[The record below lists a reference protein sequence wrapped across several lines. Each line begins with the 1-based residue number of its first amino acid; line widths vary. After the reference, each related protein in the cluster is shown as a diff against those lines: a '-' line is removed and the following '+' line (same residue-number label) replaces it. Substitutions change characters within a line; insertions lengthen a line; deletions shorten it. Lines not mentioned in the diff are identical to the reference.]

1 MNEKQIPWKLISQSF
16 KCELSEFENH
26 ELNEWLSNPVHHE
39 IYKELQQLWN
49 RLMEEGA
56 NYTSNAD
63 YLWSQMQKRM
73 HPMVKPVVKKSSSI
87 QYHRWL
93 SIAASIIIIISIGFT
108 CYWLYSWNEINRFS
122 QHFAA
127 INGKSFIELPD
138 GSTVW
143 LNKGSE
149 LTYSSSP
156 FSIERQV
163 ELKGEAFFNVAKN
176 SSRPFIVDCSDI
188 EIKVLGTSF
197 NVDAP
202 TDDQM
207 AVVSLMNG
215 SVSITTPNNKQIM
228 IPGEKAFYD
237 KSTGTLKIE
246 EADTSIES
254 LWAAE
259 KMVISQKN
267 IRETVAYLEQ
277 WFDVS
282 ISVSSKIKNE
292 QSYTLVVNKEDTIE
306 DILETLA
313 QISKLKYNFIDKNNI
328 EIVKP

>member
-1 MNEKQIPWKLISQSF
+1 MNEKQIPWKLIIQSF
-16 KCELSEFENH
+16 KYELSESETH
-26 ELNEWLSNPVHHE
+26 KLNEWLSIPTHHAV
-39 IYKELQQLWN
+39 YKELQQLWY

-56 NYTSNAD
+56 NHTSNAD
-63 YLWSQMQKRM
+63 YLWNQMQKRM
-73 HPMVKPVVKKSSSI
+73 HPISRPLEKKSPTI
-87 QYHRWL
+87 HWGRWL
-93 SIAASIIIIISIGFT
+93 SIAASIIIVISIGLASH
-108 CYWLYSWNEINRFS
+108 WLYSWNEINRFS
-122 QHFAA
+122 QHFTS

-149 LTYSSSP
+149 LTYKISP
-156 FSIERQV
+156 FSSERQV

-176 SSRPFIVDCSDI
+176 NFRPFIVDCSDI

-202 TDDQM
+202 ADDQM
-207 AVVSLMNG
+207 AVVSLVNG
-215 SVSITTPNNKQIM
+215 SVSISTPNDKQKM

-237 KSTGTLKIE
+237 KSTGKLKIE
-246 EADTSIES
+246 EADTSIEG

-259 KMVISQKN
+259 KLVISQKN
-267 IRETVAYLEQ
+267 IREAAAYLEQ
-277 WFDVS
+277 WFNVS

-306 DILETLA
+306 EILETLA
-313 QISKLKYNFIDKNNI
+313 QISKFEYNFIDKNNI